1 MALDKIRVNKELKF
15 ICENIKKLEIL
26 NRLEEE
32 VFFKDF
38 KNIDSTK
45 YIVLITINSVLDLF
59 NYIIVSKGLDM
70 PENLEKTF
78 IVLKKNNLIRD
89 IEIEEYLEIIS
100 LRDRILFN
108 YMNVEDE
115 RIFRELKGTIL
126 KLRDI
131 EKSLN
136 NLNFI

>member
-45 YIVLITINSVLDLF
+45 YIFLETINSVLDLF
-59 NYIIVSKGLDM
+59 NYIIVSKELDL
-70 PENLEKTF
+70 PENLERTF
-78 IVLKKNNLIRD
+78 IVLKENNLIGD
-89 IEIEEYLEIIS
+89 IEFEEYLDLVR

-108 YMNVEDE
+108 YINIDDE
-115 RIFRELKGTIL
+115 SIFKELKGTIL
-126 KLRDI
+126 KLKNIKRHL
-131 EKSLN
+131 ELLK
-136 NLNFI
+136 